1 MKDTCSPDSL
11 SLRMLC
17 GSRCPFIS
25 FHVLS
30 WSPSGLL
37 RQAVQAGDVFP
48 QDVEFEIHDRS
59 DGYVG
64 KVRMRSGIGDD
75 RDLETVVGRFA
86 DGERDTVDGHGTFVD
101 GEIALLV

>member
-11 SLRMLC
+11 SLRTLC

-75 RDLETVVGRFA
+75 RDRLSVGSQTVSETPL
-86 DGERDTVDGHGTFVD
+86 TVTEPLSTVK
-101 GEIALLV
+101 